1 MSFWG
6 ADNIPYLLHYV
17 TMSPIMIW
25 VAFKGGIYIFEK
37 NIKCTLEICALLCT
51 YIKSQQT
58 GLLGEK
64 KKQLCIKK
72 AWEEKQVVRTL
83 IILLS

>member
-1 MSFWG
+1 M
-6 ADNIPYLLHYV
+6 
-17 TMSPIMIW
+17 
-25 VAFKGGIYIFEK
+25 AFKGGIYIFEK

-64 KKQLCIKK
+64 KKTTLHKK
-72 AWEEKQVVRTL
+72 SLGGKTSGKNIDYFTFLNTL
-83 IILLS
+83 NIL